1 MGHSSQTQ
9 LTNMKSKIIF
19 TMALVSMAAA
29 YPDPRPYPQGPPPAA
44 LAYPKA
50 GPNGHYDA
58 KHYFQYTN
66 VAAPDVFE
74 WGYRRGNDPQHFVE
88 EYLSQKAHN
97 FKAKLRWGDAYEGQ
111 GEQFYDYNHG
121 AYAPKAP
128 EYSPPVKVA
137 AYTN

>member
-1 MGHSSQTQ
+1 MGNSPKTV
-9 LTNMKSKIIF
+9 NMKIAFAIVS
-19 TMALVSMAAA
+19 ALVATAMAF
-29 YPDPRPYPQGPPPAA
+29 PQLPN
-44 LAYPKA
+44 LPKA

-74 WGYRRGNDPQHFVE
+74 WGYRRGNDPQHFRE

-121 AYAPKAP
+121 GYAAPKAP
-128 EYSPPVKVA
+128 EYSPPIKPA
-137 AYTN
+137 